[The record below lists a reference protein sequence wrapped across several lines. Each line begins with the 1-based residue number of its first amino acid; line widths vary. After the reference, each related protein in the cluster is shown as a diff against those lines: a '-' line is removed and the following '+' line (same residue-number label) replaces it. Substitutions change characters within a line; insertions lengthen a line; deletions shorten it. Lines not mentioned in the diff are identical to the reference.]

1 MAKPSLEWE
10 KSLFESENLHFKKDK
25 IMYRGHEAKNHRR
38 EQAELLAVERRHRT
52 PGEQLALL
60 DERPG
65 NSTKERIRLLK
76 QQKDNNG

>member
-1 MAKPSLEWE
+1 
-10 KSLFESENLHFKKDK
+10 
-25 IMYRGHEAKNHRR
+25 MYRGHEAKKQRR

-65 NSTKERIRLLK
+65 NSTKERARLLK
-76 QQKDNNG
+76 QQEENNG